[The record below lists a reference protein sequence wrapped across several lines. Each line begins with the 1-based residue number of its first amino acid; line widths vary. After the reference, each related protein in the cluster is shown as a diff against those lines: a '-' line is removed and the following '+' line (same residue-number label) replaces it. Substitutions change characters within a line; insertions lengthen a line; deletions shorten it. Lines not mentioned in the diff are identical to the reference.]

1 MFSREVWQGWLCQQK
16 KSSGLSNTCVVE
28 FAGGVGKSHG
38 GARPSLH
45 GGAGEAGRKGRRG
58 CVAQQLTLEG
68 KWWPGVGLNPVTGLS
83 KRCPPSLE
91 EQGAEERVQP

>member
-1 MFSREVWQGWLCQQK
+1 MPTEKEQWSLQHLRCRVRRRGGEVTW
-16 KSSGLSNTCVVE
+16 
-28 FAGGVGKSHG
+28 

-45 GGAGEAGRKGRRG
+45 GGAGEAGRKGNRG

-68 KWWPGVGLNPVTGLS
+68 KWWPGMGLNPVTGLS